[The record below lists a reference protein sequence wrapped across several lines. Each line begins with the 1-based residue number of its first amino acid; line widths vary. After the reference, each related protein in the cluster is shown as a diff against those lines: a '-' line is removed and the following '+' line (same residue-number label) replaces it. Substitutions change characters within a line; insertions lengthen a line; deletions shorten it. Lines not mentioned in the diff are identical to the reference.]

1 MNKKIVLFLI
11 CAAGINIIINSLQA
25 QCTDWK
31 QLQVIDSI
39 FTNPFFGIS
48 TTPEADKL
56 NRPIEY
62 VASVSGGLK
71 IYNNNDAGNPILL
84 STIPKSNLGNL
95 DVINLYQDSI
105 WLYVCLGNIW
115 DTTEMAGLAIIDV
128 TNPSSPQIMDYYI
141 YPGLTGGSGAVAIQG
156 PYAYLAANKNGLII
170 LDISNKNKIQ
180 FKSKL
185 ILDQHFPHSKT
196 GSTSLYNARGIA
208 LQGHFAYVCFD
219 RGGLRIIDISDANAP
234 IQINQ
239 YCFPALIDK
248 ATAYNNIVI
257 HNHLAFVSIDYY
269 GMEILDISNPKSI
282 VQLGWWHPNSW
293 AEATN
298 DFIIWSNSAG
308 HANELAYDL
317 DCNIIYI
324 AAGKSDLVAID
335 VSDPQHPQTCQTYG
349 TPDDDYGTWGLDFYN
364 HKVHI
369 SYIWSPVTPP
379 HSNYTGFKIL
389 QTNCTPT
396 DIKTPFKK
404 IECSLYPNPTLGPI
418 HINTFGQNVKAIT
431 ILNPYGQVVQTPLY
445 LNNEISLADLPTGIY
460 YINIQTQNSIFLKKL
475 FKR

>member
-1 MNKKIVLFLI
+1 MNKKRALTFYCMPAIFCLM
-11 CAAGINIIINSLQA
+11 N
-25 QCTDWK
+25 
-31 QLQVIDSI
+31 SI
-39 FTNPFFGIS
+39 FGQCHEWKPMQTLDSLFSNPFFGIT

-56 NRPIEY
+56 NRPFEY

-115 DTTEMAGLAIIDV
+115 DTTEMAGLAIINV
-128 TNPSSPQIMDYYI
+128 SNPLAPQIMDYYI

-156 PYAYLAANKNGLII
+156 PYAYLAANQNGLII

-185 ILDQHFPHSKT
+185 ILDQHFPHSKM
-196 GSTSLYNARGIA
+196 GSPSLYNARGIA

-219 RGGLRIIDISDANAP
+219 RGGLRIIDISDLNKPA
-234 IQINQ
+234 QINQ

-257 HNHLAFVSIDYY
+257 QNKIAYVSIDYY
-269 GMEILDISNPKSI
+269 GMEILDISNPKNI
-282 VQLGWWHPNSW
+282 TQLGWWHPASW

-298 DFIIWSNSAG
+298 DFNTWSNSEG
-308 HANELAYDL
+308 HANELAYDP
-317 DCNIIYI
+317 DCNILYI

-369 SYIWSPVTPP
+369 GYIWSPVAPP
-379 HSNYTGFKIL
+379 HSNYTGYKIL
-389 QTNCTPT
+389 QTNCKTTDVKTPT
-396 DIKTPFKK
+396 TNNNCAI
-404 IECSLYPNPTLGPI
+404 SPNPTTGYINVNLGEQKLK
-418 HINTFGQNVKAIT
+418 TIT
-431 ILNPYGQVVQTPLY
+431 IYNLYGTRLKEHVHNEFSIANLPDGMYYLYIQSIHSSYVQKV
-445 LNNEISLADLPTGIY
+445 
-460 YINIQTQNSIFLKKL
+460 LKQQ
-475 FKR
+475 